1 MEYEVKITELLQTTV
16 AVEAKSRSEAM
27 ALVKSRYD
35 DGDYVLDAGDFQGVS
50 FKPVR
55 AQHDI
60 GNER

>member
-1 MEYEVKITELLQTTV
+1 MEYEVRITELLQRTV
-16 AVEAKSRSEAM
+16 SVEAKSRSEAM

-35 DGDYVLDAGDFQGVS
+35 DGDYVLDAEDFQGVS

-55 AQHDI
+55 AQRDI